1 LALVYLMLLICG
13 LVLGSRPILFLVY
26 INELV
31 FVIEQQN
38 IKDKLFADDVIKY
51 VRILVLMTLMY
62 VIYSQL

>member
-1 LALVYLMLLICG
+1 MLLICG
-13 LVLGSRPILFLVY
+13 IVLGSRPILFLVY